1 MNERLPKFKGKNLLA
16 EIEKSTA
23 GLTYISETDAP
34 VKAVFVAGARSTD
47 AIHFISKGTAAEILE
62 ARQPREFFDRLTTEK
77 DWFGSRER
85 EIAKRFS
92 ELEKLLNEN
101 LCNLTVLR
109 VGRIQIDIYVVGL
122 DADGN
127 LVGIKTKAVET

>member
-47 AIHFISKGTAAEILE
+47 ASHFIPKGTAAENLE

-101 LCNLTVLR
+101 LCDLTVLR